1 MTPEQELIERYKE
14 RLRRIYTDPDPYV
27 KHPEIERKEILEKI
41 KEISI
46 KEFIKSD
53 IR

>member
-27 KHPEIERKEILEKI
+27 KHPEIERKEIEQAI
-41 KEISI
+41 KLI
-46 KEFIKSD
+46 KQKQGIK
-53 IR
+53 